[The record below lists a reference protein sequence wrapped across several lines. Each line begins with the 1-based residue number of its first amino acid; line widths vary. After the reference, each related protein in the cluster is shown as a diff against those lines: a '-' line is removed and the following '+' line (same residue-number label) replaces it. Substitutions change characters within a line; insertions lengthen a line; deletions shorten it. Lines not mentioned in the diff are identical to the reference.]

1 MKKDPGTDFSV
12 QMLLCGG
19 TSEVGKG
26 AQSPLWS
33 LLGDFSGGCSS
44 GGLSLSIA
52 IVFLNDMAN
61 LGHWIR

>member
-1 MKKDPGTDFSV
+1 M
-12 QMLLCGG
+12 
-19 TSEVGKG
+19 GKG

-33 LLGDFSGGCSS
+33 LVGDFSGGRSS